1 VKLRLGFRTSP
12 ALSWVVVATALAAA
26 PGATAADPTPR
37 PVLVFLLAGQSNMAG
52 HGQGAELSDAYR
64 KPPANVQ
71 LYEAGKLRPL
81 ALRQTKQNPSG
92 GSFGPELSFGH
103 ELSRAMPDRNI
114 ILVKHAVGGTTLDGD
129 WNPKHRGRLYDQL
142 LRDYRAATQGRT
154 VEPAGVLWSQGGA
167 DAKAEASAQAYAA
180 NLKELIETFR
190 NDLGVRDLPFYIG
203 GARPEDPISNT
214 LKTRFPHASVVRA
227 AFVDAQRN
235 VPHVQI
241 VSTVDLT
248 MRSDGIHY
256 DTAGQLEFGKR
267 LARAWLEGRGTAGK
281 SR

>member
-1 VKLRLGFRTSP
+1 VTRRFRP
-12 ALSWVVVATALAAA
+12 AQALSWVILATAFAAA
-26 PGATAADPTPR
+26 QGAIAAEPTPK
-37 PVLVFLLAGQSNMAG
+37 PDLVFLLAGQSNMAG
-52 HGQGAELSDAYR
+52 HGQGAELPEEYR

-71 LYEAGKLRPL
+71 IFEAGKLRPL
-81 ALRQTKQNPSG
+81 APRPTKQNPAG

-114 ILVKHAVGGTTLDGD
+114 ILVKHAVGGTSLDGH
-129 WNPKHRGRLYDQL
+129 WNPNRRGRLYDQL
-142 LRDYRAATQGRT
+142 LGDYRAAIQGRT
-154 VEPAGVLWSQGGA
+154 VELGGVLWSQGGA
-167 DAKAEASAQAYAA
+167 DAKAEASARAYAA

-190 NDLGVRDLPFYIG
+190 KDLEARDLPFYIG
-203 GARPEDPISNT
+203 GARPEDPTSSAV
-214 LKTRFPHASVVRA
+214 KAKFPHMEVVRA

-235 VPHVQI
+235 VPHVRL

-267 LARAWLEGRGTAGK
+267 FARAWLEGRGPVEK
-281 SR
+281 NR